1 MHHFKNFS
9 GLNYRDFPPVKIVKK
24 KKKIYSHVNLLQQSI
39 ARRSLKRYNKQLY
52 KNLKKKAFCGVHI
65 KIFIFTV
72 FKLIYSVL
80 HVNVKHSDEAKNYI
94 ISSF

>member
-52 KNLKKKAFCGVHI
+52 KNLKKKHSVAY
-65 KIFIFTV
+65 T
-72 FKLIYSVL
+72 LRYSFSQYL
-80 HVNVKHSDEAKNYI
+80 N
-94 ISSF
+94 